1 MVYRRLN
8 VPDSD
13 PFMDLDQIYEPTI
26 QKASA
31 TSILVNISMI
41 GVVGT
46 PTTYIVKYQKMT
58 NYTTTDGAVQT
69 QTSASNGI
77 TVSGLTTGSLYKI
90 ITQLQNAS
98 GYGKTMEVFYQLSA
112 SEEVPAKSGSSKNVG
127 DKVSASSFLTITVPE
142 RTSDTAKKNKY
153 SFAYSNFDS
162 IQLGTYVNST
172 VGLDKFERPSRSYSP
187 GYYSFGTSI
196 VFDPLLQY
204 KAQGAG
210 IGFFLNS
217 SNDAGYFVTIETTAT
232 AAASKTSPV
241 KIFKL
246 ESKQIKKLADSQQG
260 NRATLDELLAGK
272 TYYIDVKVKIEGFS
286 VKITAYINGFKIEA
300 TDTTT
305 GSSNNQILYPTTK
318 VALLGVQGTSKFDYV
333 YADTIDINKY
343 NSDYLDLNLYNG
355 QLADDFLDASYGD
368 LLYNFSN
375 EGLDSTKKPKTFEE
389 FGTVVRELR
398 KEKIIF
404 GNPPSIPVKWTTGA
418 NRLTK
423 ILAETKD
430 NFKSEVLVLNNSSI
444 SVPLSDRGVNQLSI
458 FGYDIGFSGDIEYT
472 TSPAAE
478 YSNTEPVI
486 FQSSWLQNQKDVKSL
501 AEWIKGRV
509 VNKAKIVTM
518 TVFGN
523 PLISVGDIITVN
535 YPYQGFTTSQKI
547 IIVKV
552 SQRFERGLETQ
563 IVGRTL

>member
-58 NYTTTDGAVQT
+58 NYATTDGALQT

-77 TVSGLTTGSLYKI
+77 TISGLTTGSLYKI

-172 VGLDKFERPSRSYSP
+172 VGFDKFARSSRSYSP

-204 KAQGAG
+204 KPQGAG

-286 VKITAYINGFKIEA
+286 VTITAYINGFKIEA

-318 VALLGVQGTSKFDYV
+318 VALL
-333 YADTIDINKY
+333 
-343 NSDYLDLNLYNG
+343 
-355 QLADDFLDASYGD
+355 
-368 LLYNFSN
+368 
-375 EGLDSTKKPKTFEE
+375 
-389 FGTVVRELR
+389 
-398 KEKIIF
+398 
-404 GNPPSIPVKWTTGA
+404 
-418 NRLTK
+418 
-423 ILAETKD
+423 
-430 NFKSEVLVLNNSSI
+430 
-444 SVPLSDRGVNQLSI
+444 
-458 FGYDIGFSGDIEYT
+458 
-472 TSPAAE
+472 
-478 YSNTEPVI
+478 
-486 FQSSWLQNQKDVKSL
+486 
-501 AEWIKGRV
+501 
-509 VNKAKIVTM
+509 
-518 TVFGN
+518 
-523 PLISVGDIITVN
+523 
-535 YPYQGFTTSQKI
+535 
-547 IIVKV
+547 
-552 SQRFERGLETQ
+552 
-563 IVGRTL
+563 